1 MVFVVHSFRTSQR
14 FSPFSKPVP
23 IFIGGLMCS
32 TFQDIR
38 KSFASLRVE
47 NKQRHREIASFLNV
61 TEVELIDSHVGV
73 TKLES
78 IKSFPNLARAIR
90 LKPSWSN
97 IIQDIQGFGEVMSLT
112 RNAHAVHE
120 NLSFYKHAS
129 SSDDVGML
137 LSDELTARLMYEKWE
152 FGYLFE
158 ECKSHV
164 LQRSIQFFDEFGVP
178 VHKIFLL
185 PHSHHWYF
193 DELAKRWADSNQEPG
208 ILVQEKLESDQQTN
222 TGTLTSII
230 KERHTD
236 QKEIVD
242 AEVAQSLLLSSK
254 ELKLPLIITV
264 QSNGAKQSHD
274 GVLDEIRYHNHWLHL
289 TNQQFNCHLQLNQ
302 MPKIC
307 INHQESPF
315 LMEMLDEEDFLLA
328 SITLSTKASP
338 GDTEAWEELLEQ
350 VKGRELSLLE

>member
-1 MVFVVHSFRTSQR
+1 
-14 FSPFSKPVP
+14 
-23 IFIGGLMCS
+23 MCS

-90 LKPSWSN
+90 LKPSWPS

-112 RNAHAVHE
+112 RNTHAVHE

-129 SSDDVGML
+129 SLDDVGMV
-137 LSDELTARLMYEKWE
+137 LSEELAIRLMYEKWE

-158 ECKSHV
+158 ECKAHA
-164 LQRSIQFFDEFGVP
+164 LQRSIQFFDEFGMP

-193 DELAKRWADSNQEPG
+193 DDLAKRWADSNQEPG
-208 ILVQEKLESDQQTN
+208 ILVQEKLESDEQIKRGAN
-222 TGTLTSII
+222 ASII
-230 KERHTD
+230 EERHVG
-236 QKEIVD
+236 QKEIIDADVIQFLLRSTVD
-242 AEVAQSLLLSSK
+242 
-254 ELKLPLIITV
+254 LKLPLVITV
-264 QSNGAKQSHD
+264 QSNGVSQSHD
-274 GVLDEIRYHNHWLHL
+274 GVLDEVRDHNHWLHL
-289 TNQQFNCHLQLNQ
+289 INQQFNCHLQLTL

-315 LMEMLDEEDFLLA
+315 LIEMLDKEGFLLA
-328 SITLSTKASP
+328 SIALSAKAAP
-338 GDTEAWEELLEQ
+338 TDTEVWEELLER